1 MRHQHAG
8 SAFDV
13 TVTTQ
18 PMPPETRS
26 WSNMAAILC
35 RFSNFQLVIDSRVF
49 IQIQNFLQG
58 NTQSNLN
65 YFLRFKKKMGLEA
78 L

>member
-13 TVTTQ
+13 TETTQ

-49 IQIQNFLQG
+49 IQIQKFLQG

-65 YFLRFKKKMGLEA
+65 YFLRFKKKRGLEA